1 MADERDFRQSG
12 VYQSASAAHSV
23 VGVIRTG
30 KAIAG
35 AASGAAAG
43 PYGLMVTAAL
53 NSKNAVRNI
62 LIAVGSFLMI
72 PIIIM
77 CMLPSIVFGGL
88 TDAFSSFDP
97 NSPILNS
104 DLAIQAISDF
114 ISQSIEEVLKEAL
127 ENIEDRIEAE
137 YLASGADGLEIK
149 NPFNSDLAYHA
160 NLFVAQYCAAASDD
174 FRRMSIEDLA
184 DTLRAHLDK
193 LYSYSYVEEERP
205 KTEIDP
211 LTRLEVPVMELDPV
225 TGEPTTI
232 PVMEVWRIYTVA
244 YNGEEYFADHVFQ
257 LTDEEKELA
266 AYYAENLSEFLADG
280 MFQYLTDWEE
290 ADIPELED
298 VTSIGSGSTE
308 VVYFNQLD
316 ARYKNQPYGT
326 DNIGGYGCGPTSMAI
341 VVSTMTSSYVDP
353 IQMAKWAY
361 ENGYWCKGSGSYHSL
376 IPAAARNWGLSV
388 SGCTASEPSRITESL
403 ANGKLIV
410 ALMRKGHFTSSGHFI
425 VLRGITEDGKILV
438 ADPSSYTRSEQQWDL
453 NIFLTEAGH
462 GAGAGGPFWI
472 IG

>member
-1 MADERDFRQSG
+1 MADERDFRQSS

-23 VGVIRTG
+23 VGAIRTG

-43 PYGLMVTAAL
+43 PYGLMLTAAL
-53 NSKNAVRNI
+53 NSRNAVRNI

-72 PIIIM
+72 PVIIM

-137 YLASGADGLEIK
+137 YLASGADGLQIK

-184 DTLRAHLDK
+184 DTLRAHLDE
-193 LYSYSYVEEERP
+193 LYSYSYIEEERQ
-205 KTEIDP
+205 KMEIDP
-211 LTRLEVPVMELDPV
+211 LTGLEVPVMELDPV
-225 TGEPTTI
+225 TGEPTTT
-232 PVMEVWRIYTVA
+232 PVTEVWRIYTVT

-257 LTDEEKELA
+257 LTEEEKELA

-290 ADIPELED
+290 SDIPELED
-298 VTSIGSGSTE
+298 VRVT
-308 VVYFNQLD
+308 Q
-316 ARYKNQPYGT
+316 
-326 DNIGGYGCGPTSMAI
+326 
-341 VVSTMTSSYVDP
+341 
-353 IQMAKWAY
+353 
-361 ENGYWCKGSGSYHSL
+361 
-376 IPAAARNWGLSV
+376 
-388 SGCTASEPSRITESL
+388 
-403 ANGKLIV
+403 
-410 ALMRKGHFTSSGHFI
+410 
-425 VLRGITEDGKILV
+425 
-438 ADPSSYTRSEQQWDL
+438 
-453 NIFLTEAGH
+453 
-462 GAGAGGPFWI
+462 
-472 IG
+472 